1 MTVEWS
7 YVHNKGEGFCY
18 FYTILSNG
26 KFCVLK
32 TLKSTPSSIQN
43 SRMVL
48 MISRMECSIIYAVNR
63 AILNWVTQTSN
74 PGFHHSSSSFFSLSF
89 FALFTWAS
97 QRESKVK
104 NGLRNFSLR
113 SVTNRRLGPKRL
125 ASLFSLSLR
134 MRIIR
139 ELAVLRLIRRHE
151 RCSRKLARYT
161 NHLTFLTRCI
171 KSHIIPRDLRV
182 QLFLMLTKHL
192 KSTKTNW

>member
-7 YVHNKGEGFCY
+7 YVHNKGESFCY

-43 SRMVL
+43 SRMVR
-48 MISRMECSIIYAVNR
+48 MISRMECSIIYEVNR

-74 PGFHHSSSSFFSLSF
+74 PGFHHSSSPFFSLSF

-151 RCSRKLARYT
+151 RCSRKLSGR
-161 NHLTFLTRCI
+161 R
-171 KSHIIPRDLRV
+171 PP
-182 QLFLMLTKHL
+182 
-192 KSTKTNW
+192 